1 MNRKIF
7 VLSFFLIFLF
17 PFIGSSR
24 ESGLQSG
31 RPESKI
37 FRLADVTQEK
47 FTGDLDGMIERRL
60 IRVLVTY
67 CKTHFFVDKGTQ
79 LGIVHDLFSMFES
92 DLNRNLRRKNVRVH
106 VVFIPVARDEIIEA
120 LMEGRGDVAAANL
133 TISPERLEKVDFT
146 DPLITN
152 IREIVVTGPGVD
164 PVTDKYGLSGKEI
177 YILKSSSFHES
188 VKKLNE
194 DLEKAGK
201 KPVKVRPAPEEL
213 ETEDIL
219 EMVNA
224 GVVGI
229 TIADSHIAG
238 FWEKIFDGITLNP
251 EAVLASGRK
260 IGIMIRKNSPLIK
273 AELNEFLGR
282 YPEGSKS
289 RNLLLQKYLR
299 NTKFARE
306 VTSREDLARFE
317 AIVDLF
323 LKYAG
328 KYDLDHLMVVAQG
341 YQESRLDHNARSPA
355 GAIGIMQLLESTG
368 KEMRVGDI
376 YEIGPNI
383 HAGVKYLR
391 FMMDHYYADESI
403 DPLNRG
409 LFAIASYN
417 AGPGRVS
424 RLRTK
429 AAERGLDPNIWFNHV
444 EVVAAEKVGRE
455 TVQYVSNIYK
465 YYLTYRMIVERAEK
479 REKVISEMVH

>member
-1 MNRKIF
+1 MTDI
-7 VLSFFLIFLF
+7 
-17 PFIGSSR
+17 
-24 ESGLQSG
+24 
-31 RPESKI
+31 
-37 FRLADVTQEK
+37 TQEK

-67 CKTHFFVDKGTQ
+67 CKTHFFVEKGTQ
-79 LGIVHDLFSMFES
+79 LGIVHDLFRMFED
-92 DLNRNLRRKNVRVH
+92 DLNGKLRKKRIRVNVIFV
-106 VVFIPVARDEIIEA
+106 PVARDELMKA

-133 TISPERLEKVDFT
+133 TITPERLEKVDFT
-146 DPLITN
+146 DPVFRN
-152 IREIVVTGPGVD
+152 VGEIVVTGPEVA
-164 PVTDKYGLSGKEI
+164 PVNDKYDLSGKEI
-177 YILKSSSFHES
+177 YIRKSSSFYES

-194 DLEKAGK
+194 NLEKAGK
-201 KPVKVRPAPEEL
+201 KPVKVRPAPEVL

-224 GVVGI
+224 GVVEI

-238 FWEKIFDGITLNP
+238 FWEKIFDRITLHP
-251 EAVLASGRK
+251 EAVLHTGRE
-260 IGIMIRKNSPLIK
+260 IGIMIRKNSPRIR

-282 YPEGSKS
+282 YPKGSRT

-299 NTKFARE
+299 NTKFARD
-306 VTSREDLARFE
+306 VTSREELARFE
-317 AIVDLF
+317 TIVDLF
-323 LKYAG
+323 RKYAD

-355 GAIGIMQLLESTG
+355 GAIGIMQVLEATG
-368 KEMRVGDI
+368 KEMDVGDI

-391 FMMDHYYADESI
+391 FMMNHYFTDEAI

-409 LFAIASYN
+409 LLAIASYN

-429 AAERGLDPNIWFNHV
+429 AAERGLDPNRWFNHV
-444 EVVAAEKVGRE
+444 EVLAAEKVGRE

-465 YYLTYRMIVERAEK
+465 YYLAYRMIMEQAER
-479 REKVISEMVH
+479 REKVIRKMMN